1 MPTKRY
7 SMSSL
12 LVKESLIVA
21 GGNSGNGP
29 ITTVEVLNTDTHQW
43 ATAEPLPQPLY
54 KSSATLCGDQMYL
67 LGGED
72 DTFTMTKTVYS
83 CSLSAL
89 RLLSSYHDQARAQES
104 KGILK
109 IFSPKDSP
117 HPQIPH
123 TACAWKRLSNLP
135 VVYVCIIQG

>member
-7 SMSSL
+7 SISSL

-21 GGNSGNGP
+21 GGNSGNSP
-29 ITTVEVLNTDTHQW
+29 ITTVETLNTDMHQW
-43 ATAEPLPQPLY
+43 ATAESLPRPLY
-54 KSSATLCGDQMYL
+54 KSSATLCGDQIYL

-72 DTFTMTKTVYS
+72 DKFTMTKTVYS
-83 CSLSAL
+83 CSLST
-89 RLLSSYHDQARAQES
+89 LLSSCHDQARAQES

-109 IFSPKDSP
+109 KILSPKDSP

-123 TACAWKRLSNLP
+123 TACA
-135 VVYVCIIQG
+135 